1 MCNKIR
7 PERCV
12 IFCASPEF
20 YLAEMRPDDYVIAC
34 DGGYAHAIESG
45 VRPDLVVGD
54 FDSYDGRLDP
64 TLKIVRVPC
73 EKDDTDTML
82 AIKIALEDGYRDFML
97 LGATGGRL
105 DHLLSNVSSGAYIAE
120 HGGRCVIC
128 DKYNVMHVIKD
139 CRLVLR
145 GLKGQTL
152 SVLSYTDESKGVTLS
167 GMKYPLENG
176 TLTNA
181 FPIGQSNI
189 VKEDVCSVEVKHG
202 VLLVIEAG
210 MAH

>member
-1 MCNKIR
+1 MWYILVKGGCINET
-7 PERCV
+7 ERGCT
-12 IFCASPEF
+12 
-20 YLAEMRPDDYVIAC
+20 LAEGNCCDHRADR
-34 DGGYAHAIESG
+34 DGG
-45 VRPDLVVGD
+45 L
-54 FDSYDGRLDP
+54 
-64 TLKIVRVPC
+64 
-73 EKDDTDTML
+73 
-82 AIKIALEDGYRDFML
+82 L
-97 LGATGGRL
+97 LGCTGGRL

-139 CRLVLR
+139 CRLELR

-152 SVLSYTDESKGVTLS
+152 SVLSYTDESQGVTLS

>member
-20 YLAEMRPDDYVIAC
+20 YLTEMRPDDYVIAC
-34 DGGYAHAIESG
+34 DGGYAHAVESG

-105 DHLLSNVSSGAYIAE
+105 DHLYANLQAAAFAVAN
-120 HGGRCVIC
+120 GG
-128 DKYNVMHVIKD
+128 
-139 CRLVLR
+139 CRVTIHDSETMLYFLTEGSITLPR
-145 GLKGQTL
+145 REGWSL
-152 SVLSYTDESKGVTLS
+152 SVFAVSDTCEDVCITGGKYALNHAVVT
-167 GMKYPLENG
+167 N
-176 TLTNA
+176 T
-181 FPIGQSNI
+181 FPIGMSNQWAAEEAKI
-189 VKEDVCSVEVKHG
+189 SVGKGILMVMS
-202 VLLVIEAG
+202 AR
-210 MAH
+210 M

>member
-7 PERCV
+7 SERCV

-20 YLAEMRPDDYVIAC
+20 HLAPMRADDYVIAC
-34 DGGYAHAIESG
+34 DGGYAHAVKNG

-54 FDSYDGRLDP
+54 FDSYDGQIDP
-64 TLKIVRVPC
+64 SLEIVRVPC

-82 AIKIALEDGYRDFML
+82 AIKIALDAGYRDFML

-105 DHLLSNVSSGAYIAE
+105 DHLLSNVSSGVYIAE

-139 CRLVLR
+139 CRLELH

-152 SVLSYTDESKGVTLS
+152 SVLSYTDEARGVTLS

-181 FPIGQSNI
+181 FPIGQSN
-189 VKEDVCSVEVKHG
+189 VVEKDVCSVEVKQG